1 MTEFFQYSSK
11 SKKLNLGL
19 MGGGLLLLL
28 LAMVTGTDAKRM
40 WGSFLVANWYF
51 LALAMG
57 CLAIIAISY
66 LSKAGWNTVLKRI
79 PEAVM
84 TYVPWAVLVFGVP
97 FFLYMLF
104 TYFDVIHHNVYH
116 WTHEHLGP
124 LLQGKKPYLNVP
136 FFLVRMVIALGIW
149 AFFARLLRK
158 DSLMEDQEPGTKW
171 FFRAYKHS
179 AIFIVLFAITVTMA
193 TFDWFMS
200 LEPHWYSTIYGVYG
214 FAGMFVS
221 AWALI
226 SLITLALQ
234 NKGYLQEVTEEHYHD
249 LGKFMFA
256 FTIFWT
262 YIWVSQ
268 FLLIWYGN
276 LPEEVSYFYVRT
288 KGAWA
293 PIFYANIILNFA
305 IPFFTLMMSTAKR
318 NPKVIATVAI
328 VILVGRFVDYYQLVM
343 PGALGETPLPHFG
356 FAEVGFMMLFGG
368 VFLYAVK
375 TALAKTNLIPKNH
388 PFLEESLHHEVG

>member
-11 SKKLNLGL
+11 SKQVNLGL

-28 LAMVTGTDAKRM
+28 LAVVTGTDAKRM
-40 WGSFLVANWYF
+40 WGSFLMTNWYF
-51 LALAMG
+51 MALSLG
-57 CLAIIAISY
+57 CLVIIAISY

-84 TYVPWAVLVFGVP
+84 TYLPWGALVFGVP
-97 FFLYMLF
+97 FFLYMLL

-116 WTHEHLGP
+116 WTHEGLGE

-158 DSLMEDQEPGTKW
+158 DSLKEDDEGGNNW
-171 FFRAYKHS
+171 FYAAYKHS
-179 AIFIVLFAITVTMA
+179 AIFMVLFAITITMA

-226 SLITLALQ
+226 TLITIAL
-234 NKGYLQEVTEEHYHD
+234 KSRGYLQEVNEEHYHD

-293 PIFYANIILNFA
+293 PIFFSNIILNFV
-305 IPFFTLMMSTAKR
+305 IPFFALMMSTAKR
-318 NPKVIATVAI
+318 NPKVIGTVAI

-343 PGALGETPLPHFG
+343 PGALGETPLPHLG
-356 FAEVGFMMLFGG
+356 FAEIGFMMLFGG
-368 VFLYAVK
+368 LFLYALK
-375 TALAKTNLIPKNH
+375 AALAKTNLIPKNH